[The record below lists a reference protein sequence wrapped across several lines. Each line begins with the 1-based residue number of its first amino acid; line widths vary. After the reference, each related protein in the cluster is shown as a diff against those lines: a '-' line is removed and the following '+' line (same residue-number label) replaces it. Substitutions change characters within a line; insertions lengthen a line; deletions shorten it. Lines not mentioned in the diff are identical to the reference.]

1 MAGMRQPI
9 QVVKANGRK
18 NLTIAETK
26 KREKQEIQPITDNII
41 APDILNKKQALEFYK
56 ISEQLEKLGIM
67 GETDVDA
74 LARYIIAKDLYEH
87 TVKQMR
93 KTDVKN
99 DPIQLEAWS
108 KLQERYFKQCRQCAN
123 DLGLT
128 ISSRCRL
135 VVPESKEPPKQ
146 NKFKQFEKGLT
157 VVK

>member
-9 QVVKANGRK
+9 QVVKAKGNK
-18 NLTIAETK
+18 HLTIKEINE
-26 KREKQEIQPITDNII
+26 REKQEIKPITDNIV
-41 APDILNKKQALEFYK
+41 APDILNKKQAQEFYK

-93 KTDVKN
+93 KNDVKS
-99 DPIQLEAWS
+99 DPFKLEAWS

-135 VVPESKEPPKQ
+135 VVPEIKEPPKQ
-146 NKFKQFEKGLT
+146 NKFKSFEKGLT